1 MCSTR
6 LGALFINT
14 LCHRITDVTVNGSL
28 VCYTDVNA
36 FATVC

>member
-1 MCSTR
+1 MCSATP
-6 LGALFINT
+6 GAWFINM
-14 LCHRITDVTVNGSL
+14 LCQRITDVTANRSF